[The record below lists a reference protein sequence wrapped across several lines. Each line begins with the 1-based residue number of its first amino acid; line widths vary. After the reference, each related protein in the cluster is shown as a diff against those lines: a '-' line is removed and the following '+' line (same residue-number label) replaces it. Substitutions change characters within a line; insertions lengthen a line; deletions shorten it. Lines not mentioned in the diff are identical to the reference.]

1 MLKTDRRATATTDW
15 VEVAA
20 DGGVVRPYTWAV
32 GVRNEG
38 TGHCTWLMGDS
49 HTNRQWENS
58 FFTKDI
64 GGFG

>member
-38 TGHCTWLMGDS
+38 AGHCTWLMGA
-49 HTNRQWENS
+49 EGEG
-58 FFTKDI
+58 FTH
-64 GGFG
+64 